1 MHANAIAPQSA
12 FPQSYRKMQTHT
24 GLPLSQVQPELC
36 RVLVSSLLWK
46 LCWTHS
52 AHDLKKII
60 LNTRQQDAFWSW
72 KLLEALWG
80 WGPVSHPEAMSTSSC
95 EVATPGQQQTS
106 RGTMCRD
113 RLVVRPTDHSQISS
127 AKTCEAPAAEPGRIG
142 SSKGTGVQEGH
153 GIQERRRWLRV
164 LQARE
169 CSQDMISTLTHDP
182 ESLHGRPGELGEKN
196 KSLKGRSMQS
206 YQQWLHL

>member
-1 MHANAIAPQSA
+1 MQSPYVLPAVEAVLDPQCSW
-12 FPQSYRKMQTHT
+12 
-24 GLPLSQVQPELC
+24 PE
-36 RVLVSSLLWK
+36 
-46 LCWTHS
+46 
-52 AHDLKKII
+52 KII

-95 EVATPGQQQTS
+95 EVAAQDQQQTS

-113 RLVVRPTDHSQISS
+113 RLVVWPTDHSQISS
-127 AKTCEAPAAEPGRIG
+127 AKTCEAPSAEPGRIG

-169 CSQDMISTLTHDP
+169 CSQDMICTLT
-182 ESLHGRPGELGEKN
+182 RPRKFAWETG
-196 KSLKGRSMQS
+196 
-206 YQQWLHL
+206 